1 MGRERYLGELELLS
15 FCLTSALLTTNST
28 ALCVRNAFCRPVEE
42 TEAEGMSEL
51 YRHLATQGVA
61 GFHYVSNSPYELLPV
76 LQSFLKHHAFPTG
89 FSLKV
94 GLMLWT
100 GQCLCAE
107 VRAG

>member
-1 MGRERYLGELELLS
+1 MGRESYLGEYGLAWLGLS
-15 FCLTSALLTTNST
+15 SASLTTDST
-28 ALCVRNAFCRPVEE
+28 SLCVRNAFCRPVEE

-94 GLMLWT
+94 GLTLWT
-100 GQCLCAE
+100 G
-107 VRAG
+107 